1 MAKKRL
7 QKKRASSTVSKQGA
21 EILKVATSKTEPAK
35 VETSKVEPVKVETS
49 KVEPVKVE
57 ISKVEPIKVET
68 YREIVQTDR
77 INSRIDVF

>member
-7 QKKRASSTVSKQGA
+7 QKKRSSSTVRKQES
-21 EILKVATSKTEPAK
+21 EILQVTTSKTEPAR

-57 ISKVEPIKVET
+57 TSKVLILL
-68 YREIVQTDR
+68 YIM
-77 INSRIDVF
+77 NVFRNIMMS